1 MIWIIIITQMDNINF
16 NSLQK
21 IENIQKVNG
30 GSTKFTAENAFI
42 FNHTVNFGSNS
53 PQIANTKVL

>member
-1 MIWIIIITQMDNINF
+1 MDNINF